1 MARLRLS
8 SGSGREVRMTL
19 LITGSPARHPHTC
32 LVLSHSVVPD
42 SVQPRGLQPARPL
55 CPWDPPNK
63 NTGVGCH
70 AHPPGDLP
78 NLGIKSRLP
87 ALQADSVL
95 SEPPGKPN
103 TGVGSLSLL
112 QGYLPD
118 PGIKLV
124 SPALHADSL
133 PVELPGKLYYV
144 CVLVTQSFP
153 TLCNPMDCSPP
164 GSSVHE
170 ILQARILEWVAMP
183 SSRGSSQ
190 PRE

>member
-1 MARLRLS
+1 M
-8 SGSGREVRMTL
+8 
-19 LITGSPARHPHTC
+19 
-32 LVLSHSVVPD
+32 
-42 SVQPRGLQPARPL
+42 
-55 CPWDPPNK
+55 
-63 NTGVGCH
+63 GCH

-87 ALQADSVL
+87 ALQADSLL

-164 GSSVHE
+164 GSSVHG
-170 ILQARILEWVAMP
+170 ILQAQILEWLP
-183 SSRGSSQ
+183 IPFSRGIFPTQGSNPCVLLCRQILYHLSHQ
-190 PRE
+190 IRSDQSLSHVRLFATP